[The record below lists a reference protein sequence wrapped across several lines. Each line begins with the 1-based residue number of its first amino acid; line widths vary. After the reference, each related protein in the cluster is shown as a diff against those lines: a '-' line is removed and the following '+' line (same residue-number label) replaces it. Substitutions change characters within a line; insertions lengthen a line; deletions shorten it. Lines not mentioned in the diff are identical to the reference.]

1 MGSLD
6 HATADHVVT
15 SETLTNGLYFITTQ
29 DPDTKQFQRT
39 EVWCDF
45 EAAIP
50 KTFKLVL
57 NADTAVDIKTASPDD
72 VAECKK
78 VGMVLYQPPRD
89 ENDQCDG
96 DAGSFAAL
104 MAHLG
109 FNQTHPN
116 PVSNCDFQNDVSL
129 EDYGMFAGSNN
140 CQANSGDDA
149 LLRVHVLIILT
160 CALTT

>member
-72 VAECKK
+72 VASARRSAWYSTSRPGTKMIN
-78 VGMVLYQPPRD
+78 VMGM
-89 ENDQCDG
+89 
-96 DAGSFAAL
+96 
-104 MAHLG
+104 
-109 FNQTHPN
+109 
-116 PVSNCDFQNDVSL
+116 
-129 EDYGMFAGSNN
+129 
-140 CQANSGDDA
+140 
-149 LLRVHVLIILT
+149 RVPSPLS
-160 CALTT
+160 